1 MDGQSLNIKDGAIQL
16 NQNFLTLKQASEW
29 ATKHIRKNISI
40 SNISYLIQYGRIRK
54 YEVDG
59 RVVVSINDLI
69 NYYNSFIGKRELLW
83 KEKLGEDLNWALS
96 FDQYKEA
103 ETTKHVHRLHPYKGK
118 FIPQL
123 VEYFLDNHTDNFK
136 KEVFF
141 KKGDIVLDPFCGSG
155 TTLVQ
160 ANELGIHA
168 IGIDI
173 SEFNAIISNCK
184 IKNYNLLEIKAEVD
198 KITKKLNHFIQ
209 NSHIVEFDKDLTDLL
224 NSFNNQY
231 FPSPDFKYKLRH
243 KQINEYIYAEEKEK
257 MFLKIYFDLVKKF
270 NIKLKQDKEEKFI
283 DKWFMQ
289 PIRDEIEIVKK
300 EIEEIKNE
308 EIKDIVRIILSRTVR
323 SCRATTHSDL
333 ATLKDPVITPY
344 YCSKHGKICKPLFSI
359 LKWWTT
365 YSNDTIKRLAQ
376 FDKLRTDTYQ
386 ICLTGDSR
394 KVDILKELEN
404 KNPLFAEIVKKQ
416 GIKGIFSSPP
426 YVGLID
432 YHEQHAYAY
441 DLFNFER
448 KDELEIGPL
457 FKGQGKEARDS
468 YIEGISDVL
477 VNCKKYLVEDF
488 DIFLVAN
495 DKYNLYPLIVEKA
508 GMKIVNQ
515 FKRPVLNRTEK
526 DKNAYSEIIFHIKRK

>member
-1 MDGQSLNIKDGAIQL
+1 M
-16 NQNFLTLKQASEW
+16 
-29 ATKHIRKNISI
+29 
-40 SNISYLIQYGRIRK
+40 
-54 YEVDG
+54 
-59 RVVVSINDLI
+59 
-69 NYYNSFIGKRELLW
+69 
-83 KEKLGEDLNWALS
+83 
-96 FDQYKEA
+96 
-103 ETTKHVHRLHPYKGK
+103 
-118 FIPQL
+118 
-123 VEYFLDNHTDNFK
+123 
-136 KEVFF
+136 
-141 KKGDIVLDPFCGSG
+141 
-155 TTLVQ
+155 
-160 ANELGIHA
+160 
-168 IGIDI
+168 
-173 SEFNAIISNCK
+173 
-184 IKNYNLLEIKAEVD
+184 LEIKTEVD
-198 KITKKLNHFIQ
+198 KITKKLNHFIK
-209 NSHIVEFDKDLTDLL
+209 NSHIVEFNKELTDLL

-257 MFLKIYFDLVKKF
+257 KFLKIYSDLVKKF
-270 NIKLKQDKEEKFI
+270 NIKLKQDKKGKFI
-283 DKWFMQ
+283 DKWFLQ

-308 EIKDIVRIILSRTVR
+308 DIKDILRIILSRTVR

-359 LKWWTT
+359 IKWWTT
-365 YSNDTIKRLAQ
+365 YTNDTIKRLAQ

-426 YVGLID
+426 YIGLID
-432 YHEQHAYAY
+432 YHGQHAYAY
-441 DLFNFER
+441 DLFNFKIR
-448 KDELEIGPL
+448 DELEIGPL

-488 DIFLVAN
+488 DIFLVVN
-495 DKYNLYPLIVEKA
+495 DKYNLYPLIV
-508 GMKIVNQ
+508 
-515 FKRPVLNRTEK
+515 
-526 DKNAYSEIIFHIKRK
+526 